1 MGQIYH
7 LTEDQDDLLSEAEKA
22 FDLSARRQSIGWSE
36 ERKID
41 NNDHPI
47 GPIGFLSG
55 WLRRSGA
62 EKHVG

>member
-36 ERKID
+36 ERKPD
-41 NNDHPI
+41 DRVA
-47 GPIGFLSG
+47 GRFGFMSG
-55 WLRRSGA
+55 WLRRTDG
-62 EKHVG
+62 EQHVG

>member
-36 ERKID
+36 ERKPD
-41 NNDHPI
+41 DDDHST
-47 GPIGFLSG
+47 GRLGFLSG
-55 WLRRSGA
+55 WLRRSEG
-62 EKHVG
+62 ENHIG